1 MLKYI
6 IKRILQSIPLL
17 IIITMICFALIN
29 LAPYDAIDALTTPEM
44 TRAEIELKREEYG
57 LNDPVHIQYV
67 RWLKNIVKGEFGNSL
82 LSRTSIRYDLKIRIP
97 NTIRLVLPAYMT
109 AYLLS
114 IVLGLIAGS
123 NQNRWQD
130 KLIDGLCSVGIAM
143 PTFWFALI
151 IMYLFGHKF
160 KLFPLLGMHT
170 IGMEDSLVDYMK
182 HFAMPYIVLTIAFLP
197 DLTRYVRSSTI
208 GQTDCSWIA

>member
-1 MLKYI
+1 MKILLKYI

-123 NQNRWQD
+123 N
-130 KLIDGLCSVGIAM
+130 
-143 PTFWFALI
+143 
-151 IMYLFGHKF
+151 
-160 KLFPLLGMHT
+160 
-170 IGMEDSLVDYMK
+170 
-182 HFAMPYIVLTIAFLP
+182 
-197 DLTRYVRSSTI
+197 
-208 GQTDCSWIA
+208 